1 MSVWQLLLKDGYISP
16 QKFFLKFSN
25 ATDGK
30 QKKIGDDRNIEQLKQ
45 TKLTLIEAKITYF
58 N

>member
-1 MSVWQLLLKDGYISP
+1 MSGWQLLLKDGYISP
-16 QKFFLKFSN
+16 EKIFLKFSN
-25 ATDGK
+25 PTDDK
-30 QKKIGDDRNIEQLKQ
+30 PKKIGDDRNIEQLKQ